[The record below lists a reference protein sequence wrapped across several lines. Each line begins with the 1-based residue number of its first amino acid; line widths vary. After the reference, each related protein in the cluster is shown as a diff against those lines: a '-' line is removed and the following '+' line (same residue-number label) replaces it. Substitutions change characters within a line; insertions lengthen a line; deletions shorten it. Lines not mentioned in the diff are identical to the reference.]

1 MKKEFN
7 ISLFLL
13 YFLLSA
19 GTAVISSVISH
30 EFKMGV
36 LRLSHGYI
44 VAWLFTVLT
53 ALTPKKWLR
62 ILLNCAALIPISIA
76 FFTDIICILEF
87 HSAFSEDFI
96 GIVLGSDPSESSEF
110 LLLHYKGFLL
120 GLLLLSLFFTA
131 YFLTHKRWTVRLG
144 KPVFIT
150 SAVLLLPC
158 LLLININPNARRNL
172 MTFNTTEGEI
182 YLFADYLHNNPRD
195 YKSYVTPADLLVV
208 AGQPDNIVLVF
219 GESHCRNH
227 CSFFGYDKET
237 MPLTQAIME
246 ADTSCLQAFGHVSSP
261 GVNTS
266 DSFKSL
272 MSTYQPEYR
281 DSIPFYTCQTL
292 LQVIRD
298 AGYRSTWISNQSK
311 RGYYDNLIGN
321 FAELSDTAIFVGDKL
336 SGMYRKNYDDE
347 LLPLIDTVLSHA
359 SAEKNF
365 YVIHFMGSHPAFRD
379 RYPDTFEYFK
389 DEDYLDRPAEQ
400 RTFFSTYDNS
410 LRYTDFVFSCII
422 DRFKDKETVLIYVS
436 DHGLDFFVSR
446 PDYCAH
452 SVANDES
459 VSAIES
465 RAVPFLVYTSDLYRQ
480 HFPTE
485 SERIR
490 RSTGH
495 EYRTD
500 SLIYTVMDLAGVAFR
515 DSTLNHGSILLP

>member
-1 MKKEFN
+1 MKNRFN
-7 ISLFLL
+7 LSLFLL
-13 YFLLSA
+13 YLLLSA

-30 EFKMGV
+30 EIKMGV

-53 ALTPKKWLR
+53 AMTPKKWLR
-62 ILLNCAALIPISIA
+62 VLINCVALIPISLA

-87 HSAFSEDFI
+87 HATFSEDFV
-96 GIVLGSDPSESSEF
+96 GIILGSDPSESNEF

-120 GLLLLSLFFTA
+120 GLGLLSLFFA
-131 YFLTHKRWTVRLG
+131 VYFLTYKRWTVQLG

-158 LLLININPNARRNL
+158 LILININPGARKNL
-172 MTFNTTEGEI
+172 FKYNTTEGEI
-182 YLFADYLHNNPRD
+182 YLYADYLHNNPRN
-195 YKSYVTPADLLVV
+195 YKSFVTPADLLF
-208 AGQPDNIVLVF
+208 AIGQPDNIVLVI
-219 GESHCRNH
+219 GESHCRSH
-227 CSFFGYDKET
+227 CSFYGYDKET
-237 MPLTQAIME
+237 MPLTQSIMD
-246 ADTSCLQAFGHVSSP
+246 ADSSCLVAFCSVSSP
-261 GVNTS
+261 GVNTT

-272 MSTYQPEYR
+272 MSTYQPELR

-321 FAELSDTAIFVGDKL
+321 FAELSDTTFFVGDKL
-336 SGMYRKNYDDE
+336 SGMYRKNYDEE
-347 LLPLIDTVLSHA
+347 LLPIIDTVLSNTPTD
-359 SAEKNF
+359 KNF
-365 YVIHFMGSHPAFRD
+365 YVIHLMGSHPAFQD
-379 RYPDTFEYFK
+379 RYPDTFDYFK
-389 DEDYLDRPAEQ
+389 DEDYLDRPEEQ
-400 RTFFSTYDNS
+400 RAFFSTYDNS
-410 LRYTDFVFSCII
+410 LRYTDFVFSNII
-422 DRFKDKETVLIYVS
+422 DRFKNKESVLIYLS

-465 RAVPFLVYTSDLYRQ
+465 RAIPFLVYTSSLYQQ
-480 HFPTE
+480 HFPDE
-485 SERIR
+485 CDRIR
-490 RSTGH
+490 RSTRR

-500 SLIYTVMDLAGVAFR
+500 SLIYTVMDLAGVQFK
-515 DSTLNHGSILLP
+515 DPSLNRGSIFQ